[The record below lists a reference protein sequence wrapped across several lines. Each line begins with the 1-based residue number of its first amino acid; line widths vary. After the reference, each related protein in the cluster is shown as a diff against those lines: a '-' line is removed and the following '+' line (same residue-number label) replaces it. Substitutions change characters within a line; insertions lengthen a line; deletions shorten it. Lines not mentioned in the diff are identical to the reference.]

1 MAEKDV
7 KVTIKKIDLV
17 NPHRNSLFHMLFT
30 LKKIKGR
37 QFVQCNTVSDAFVTA
52 PIICQIQGTK

>member
-17 NPHRNSLFHMLFT
+17 NPLRNSLFHMLFT

-37 QFVQCNTVSDAFVTA
+37 
-52 PIICQIQGTK
+52 